1 MSDCFAEFIPTF
13 TSGLAMTKSMK
24 QKIYIAADHGGF
36 KLKEKLKD
44 YLLRLGYEGMDFGA
58 LEHDKD
64 DDYPDFVIPLAE
76 KVGREKKALGIVL
89 CRNGQGVCMAVNK
102 VAGVRGVTG
111 FSKKIIASTRR
122 DDNAN
127 VLCLPADYISNE
139 EAEKMVRVFM
149 ETEFDGRERYQRR
162 INKLD
167 EVK

>member
-1 MSDCFAEFIPTF
+1 
-13 TSGLAMTKSMK
+13 MTKSMK

-36 KLKEKLKD
+36 KLKEKLKL
-44 YLLRLGYEGMDFGA
+44 YLIKLGYEGMDFGA

-127 VLCLPADYISNE
+127 VLCLPADYIS
-139 EAEKMVRVFM
+139 
-149 ETEFDGRERYQRR
+149 ETEAKEIVKIWLRTKFSKAKRHVRR
-162 INKLD
+162 LKKVDNF
-167 EVK
+167 